1 MRPTALRWDASK
13 NMETKNIFNIKNF
26 INPKPQT
33 DLLRAP
39 LKIIPIGGTTTVQ
52 KNMYIYECGN
62 DIIVMDC
69 GIGFPDA
76 DTPGVDV
83 ILPDFTYLLENK
95 DRVRAIVI
103 THGHNDHLSAL
114 PHLLREH
121 SFTVYAVAFV
131 KDLILKSLD
140 DHRDVKSVDIRVFD
154 PEQSFQ
160 LGVFRLHPYRMNHS
174 IPDTMG
180 FAIDTP
186 QGRVFHNTDYKFD
199 WSPFLGKPF
208 DVQKAAF
215 LAREPKNGVLALLSD
230 CLGSTHDGFANSEQ
244 VIGSIFEDIFTKSEG
259 RQLFLTTV
267 SSNVSRIQQAI
278 NVAVRHKRKI
288 VLSGRSIRESVE
300 VAQKHK
306 YITAPENIF
315 VDEKDAMKHH
325 QDKLLYVISGSYG
338 QSNASL
344 YRVLRGEHRFIGF
357 KKDPVVVFSADPIPS
372 SLTAINTM
380 VDELFLAGV
389 EVYYSEI
396 QDNLHVSGHGGR
408 GDMSLLANIIKPK
421 YFMPIG
427 GDVKHM
433 KAYANL
439 IKDLGFPYENVL
451 QLLDGQAI
459 IFEDGQARL
468 GERLK
473 LKDVYVDGTLVGDV
487 GATVLEDRIR
497 MSSDGMIVILRSG
510 SNVEVVTRGF
520 IFPKASA
527 DLIKETKA
535 IVKKSEG
542 SAQGLERKLERFFFK
557 KTGRE
562 PIVIIHEMGQRP
574 SQQNLGKTDDEGN
587 PIEPK
592 APNQKPNPNQNPNNK
607 PNRPNNPN
615 FKPKGQPNQP
625 GQPRPNGAPIINPN
639 DNYKGPRKFNNP
651 KPDQIYA
658 DDKPIQPDIKANDDL
673 GTEKPNHLPE
683 LKTEEVTTK
692 E

>member
-1 MRPTALRWDASK
+1 
-13 NMETKNIFNIKNF
+13 MENEEKKNIFSIKNF
-26 INPKPQT
+26 MKPKEEQIIS
-33 DLLRAP
+33 RAP

-83 ILPDFTYLLENK
+83 ILPDFSYILENK
-95 DRVRAIVI
+95 HKVKAVVI
-103 THGHNDHLSAL
+103 THGHNDHISSL
-114 PHLLREH
+114 PYLLREYP
-121 SFTVYAVAFV
+121 FTVYAVPFV
-131 KDLILKSLD
+131 KDLIIKSLD
-140 DHRDVKSVDIRVFD
+140 DHKDIKQVDIKTFSPD
-154 PEQSFQ
+154 QAFQ
-160 LGVFRLHPYRMNHS
+160 LGVFRLHPFRVNHS

-186 QGRVFHNTDYKFD
+186 QGRVFHNADYKFD

-208 DVQKAAF
+208 DVQQAAY
-215 LAREPKNGVLALLSD
+215 LAREPKYGVLALLSD
-230 CLGSTHDGFANSEQ
+230 CLGSTHDGFANSEK
-244 VIGSIFEDIFTKSEG
+244 VIGSIFEDIFEKSEG

-278 NVAVRHKRKI
+278 NVAVKHKRRI

-300 VAQKHK
+300 VAKRHG
-306 YITAPENIF
+306 YITAPEALF

-344 YRVLRGEHRFIGF
+344 YRVLRSEHKFIEF
-357 KKDPVVVFSADPIPS
+357 KKNPVVVFSADPIPS

-408 GDMSLLANIIKPK
+408 GDMALLANIVKPK
-421 YFMPIG
+421 YFIPIG
-427 GDVKHM
+427 GDIKHM

-439 IKDLGFPYENVL
+439 MKDLGFPYENVL
-451 QLLDGQAI
+451 QLLDGQAV
-459 IFEDGQARL
+459 IFENGKVRM

-473 LKDVYVDGTLVGDV
+473 LKEVYVDGTLVGDV

-497 MSSDGMIVILRSG
+497 MSSDGMIVILKSNN
-510 SNVEVVTRGF
+510 NVEIVTRGF

-527 DLIKETKA
+527 ELIKETKE
-535 IVKKSEG
+535 IVRKSDG
-542 SAQGLERKLERFFFK
+542 SAQTLERKLERFFFK

-562 PIVIIHEMGQRP
+562 PIVIIHEMGQKP
-574 SQQNLGKTDDEGN
+574 QNANNKQGDK
-587 PIEPK
+587 
-592 APNQKPNPNQNPNNK
+592 NNK
-607 PNRPNNPN
+607 PM
-615 FKPKGQPNQP
+615 PKVG
-625 GQPRPNGAPIINPN
+625 N
-639 DNYKGPRKFNNP
+639 DNYKGPRKFNKQEDNT
-651 KPDQIYA
+651 
-658 DDKPIQPDIKANDDL
+658 NTTDDL

-683 LKTEEVTTK
+683 MPQPEPTTA

>member
-1 MRPTALRWDASK
+1 
-13 NMETKNIFNIKNF
+13 MENEQKKNIFNIKNF
-26 INPKPQT
+26 INPKAQNTHKP
-33 DLLRAP
+33 A

-62 DIIVMDC
+62 DIIVLDC

-76 DTPGVDV
+76 ETPGVDV
-83 ILPDFTYLLENK
+83 ILPDFTYILENK
-95 DRVRAIVI
+95 HKVRGIVI
-103 THGHNDHLSAL
+103 THGHNDHVSSL
-114 PHLLREH
+114 PHLLREYN
-121 SFTVYAVAFV
+121 FPVYAVAFV
-131 KDLILKSLD
+131 KDLILKALD
-140 DHRDVKSVDIRVFD
+140 DHRDVKNVDIRVFD

-215 LAREPKNGVLALLSD
+215 LAREPKDGVLALLSD

-244 VIGSIFEDIFTKSEG
+244 VIGHIFEDIFEKSEG
-259 RQLFLTTV
+259 RQMFLTTV

-278 NVAVRHKRKI
+278 NVAVKHKRRI

-300 VAQKHK
+300 VAKKHK
-306 YITAPENIF
+306 YITAPENLF
-315 VDEKDAMKHH
+315 VDEKDAMKQH
-325 QDKLLYVISGSYG
+325 QDKLLYIISGSYG

-344 YRVLRGEHRFIGF
+344 YRVLRGEHKFIDFVSSKGAD
-357 KKDPVVVFSADPIPS
+357 KKDPVVIFSADPIPS
-372 SLTAINTM
+372 SVTAINTM

-408 GDMSLLANIIKPK
+408 GDMCLLANIIKPK

-427 GDVKHM
+427 GDIKHM

-439 IKDLGFPYENVL
+439 MKDIGFPYQNVI
-451 QLLDGQAI
+451 QALDGQTI
-459 IFEDGQARL
+459 IFENGQMKL

-473 LKDVYVDGTLVGDV
+473 LKEVYVDGTLVGDV

-497 MSSDGMIVILRSG
+497 MSNDGMIVILKSHG
-510 SNVEVVTRGF
+510 NVEIVTRGF
-520 IFPKASA
+520 IFPKASS
-527 DLIKETKA
+527 DLIRETKE
-535 IVKKSEG
+535 IVKKSDG
-542 SAQGLERKLERFFFK
+542 TAQSLERKLERYFFK

-562 PIVIIHEMGQRP
+562 PIVIIHELGQRP
-574 SQQNLGKTDDEGN
+574 NKNLRENNSGDENSEGQNKPERNNKDRNQNRNRGNKNSKGKPAPSQGQPLNNSQQDT
-587 PIEPK
+587 
-592 APNQKPNPNQNPNNK
+592 
-607 PNRPNNPN
+607 
-615 FKPKGQPNQP
+615 
-625 GQPRPNGAPIINPN
+625 
-639 DNYKGPRKFNNP
+639 YKGPRKFNKQNP
-651 KPDQIYA
+651 NNGEITAESFMKPQQSSGI
-658 DDKPIQPDIKANDDL
+658 DDL
-673 GTEKPNHLPE
+673 GSTEPNHLPE
-683 LKTEEVTTK
+683 IPKPEVDSQ